1 MGNSLIVRIRRS
13 VLGLDNATQLDQVA
27 AFMARGKVSEP
38 KPERR
43 FHYQIVAAA
52 LQQEGQTP
60 WDFVMRLLPDIDE
73 LDRFIAGRDPEWISI
88 VFRGI
93 GEMEGDLSLDT
104 AGARRNSI
112 RLEQGG
118 RAYAELIPS
127 AKDDALW
134 STMFRVAIDLA
145 NKLAKE
151 PKNLEYW
158 WWSDRQWH
166 PDPPAESRDSIGS
179 SQHEGGTLFMGEV
192 GKSITDADGKFHH
205 LPNVYVVGPAVF
217 PTIGDANPSLTGLT
231 LARRTAK
238 AIARRTPI
246 A

>member
-1 MGNSLIVRIRRS
+1 
-13 VLGLDNATQLDQVA
+13 
-27 AFMARGKVSEP
+27 
-38 KPERR
+38 
-43 FHYQIVAAA
+43 
-52 LQQEGQTP
+52 
-60 WDFVMRLLPDIDE
+60 
-73 LDRFIAGRDPEWISI
+73 
-88 VFRGI
+88 
-93 GEMEGDLSLDT
+93 MEGDLSLDT

-158 WWSDRQWH
+158 RWSDRQWH
-166 PDPPAESRDSIGS
+166 PDPPAESRDGIGS
-179 SQHEGGTLFMGEV
+179 SQHEGGTLFMGKV

-238 AIARRTPI
+238 AIARRRAVVSPRIATPSLVAGSAASI
-246 A
+246 WHESTSSSANGKDRGLHCRPVRQRRGCGID